1 MSFTIFAAEIVLKSA
16 VAGAQ
21 QTQFVPPSVPRVRAQ
36 RGRICR
42 RHNRQVNVL
51 REVMSNSIEAIDPRG
66 THWARYGLLLAVH
79 EVVNHERT
87 IRRSEQ
93 LAQPYIFCRSV
104 AIVKRRWAFKKLVI
118 LNRGTLWKSPPKR
131 GDSFTRV

>member
-1 MSFTIFAAEIVLKSA
+1 MTFAIFAAEIVLKSA

-21 QTQFVPPSVPRVRAQ
+21 QTQFIPTSFSCVRAQ

-42 RHNRQVNVL
+42 RDNRQVNIL
-51 REVMSNSIEAIDPRG
+51 REVMSNSIEAIDPGG
-66 THWARYGLLLAVH
+66 THWAWYGLLLSVH

-87 IRRSEQ
+87 IGRSEQ
-93 LAQPYIFCRSV
+93 LAQPHFFCRRV
-104 AIVKRRWAFKKLVI
+104 AIVKRRWTFKKLVI
-118 LNRGTLWKSPPKR
+118 LNRCTLWKFPPQR